1 MRMSSES
8 WLYSPNPK
16 QVLSS
21 PLFRP
26 RVPNL
31 PYSLKTGLKTGP
43 LLVKHATWLLA
54 VYIIRGGV
62 QNLPSPIGQVL
73 NFSLAVRRTVHI
85 CDIIFLDDSLGYY
98 YSRLM
103 SQLYIVWIRPGW
115 QSNWWGICWMGFF
128 LDLWCYIY
136 LSEIYFEDT
145 LRCSM
150 RVAKMERGMKLKT
163 RRKKDLNSFSAF

>member
-1 MRMSSES
+1 MSSES

-31 PYSLKTGLKTGP
+31 PYSLKTGLKTGS

-136 LSEIYFEDT
+136 LSEIYFGIH
-145 LRCSM
+145 CG
-150 RVAKMERGMKLKT
+150 VAWELPRWREEWSWKQEKKKT
-163 RRKKDLNSFSAF
+163 